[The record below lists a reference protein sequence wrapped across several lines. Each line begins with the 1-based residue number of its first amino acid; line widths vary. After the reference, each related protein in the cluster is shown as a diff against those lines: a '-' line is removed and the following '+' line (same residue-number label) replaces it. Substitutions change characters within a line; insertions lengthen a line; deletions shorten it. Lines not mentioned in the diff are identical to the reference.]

1 VLWIPD
7 SPDRTSITSFQF
19 RPWLCWGFLLLKL
32 EEKYRFSGG
41 AWRMNVFGI
50 GLPEMALIFVLALL
64 VFGPKKLPEIGKSV
78 GKALRGFQEASNE
91 FQNEFKKEAE
101 VLETAFSQPTS
112 QSMTAKL
119 EETSPQQPSLSA
131 AADDELAV
139 KSAEVTVIEP
149 LPIETAIDTPDKP
162 IETASPSP
170 EESA

>member
-1 VLWIPD
+1 
-7 SPDRTSITSFQF
+7 
-19 RPWLCWGFLLLKL
+19 
-32 EEKYRFSGG
+32 
-41 AWRMNVFGI
+41 MNVFGI

-101 VLETAFSQPTS
+101 VLETAFSQPQTPS

-119 EETSPQQPSLSA
+119 EETSQPSLSA
-131 AADDELAV
+131 AADKELAV
-139 KSAEVTVIEP
+139 QSADVTVIEP
-149 LPIETAIDTPDKP
+149 LPIETP
-162 IETASPSP
+162 IETTPTSNP

>member
-1 VLWIPD
+1 
-7 SPDRTSITSFQF
+7 
-19 RPWLCWGFLLLKL
+19 
-32 EEKYRFSGG
+32 
-41 AWRMNVFGI
+41 MNVFGI

-119 EETSPQQPSLSA
+119 EETPPQQPSLSA
-131 AADDELAV
+131 AADDDELAV
-139 KSAEVTVIEP
+139 KNAEVRV
-149 LPIETAIDTPDKP
+149 IETAIDTPDKP
-162 IETASPSP
+162 TETASPSP